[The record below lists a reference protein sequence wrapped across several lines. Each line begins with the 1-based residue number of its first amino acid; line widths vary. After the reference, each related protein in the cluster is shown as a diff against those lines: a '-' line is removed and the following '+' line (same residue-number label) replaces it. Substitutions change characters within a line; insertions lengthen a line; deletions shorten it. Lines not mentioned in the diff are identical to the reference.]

1 MRNTQHILQDY
12 EEMNRG
18 IVNSIMYE
26 KQAIHFTKTN
36 QVDSAIKYLSLGEW
50 PRPPIKLRCK
60 MYKMCLAHFLDPDD
74 VSILSRLARNFLNVG
89 NCQEALRCAESVLVK
104 ANFTKIMI
112 IWIQIILFHPSGF

>member
-50 PRPPIKLRCK
+50 PRPPIKLQSK
-60 MYKMCLAHFLDPDD
+60 MYKMCQLTFSTL
-74 VSILSRLARNFLNVG
+74 
-89 NCQEALRCAESVLVK
+89 
-104 ANFTKIMI
+104 TM
-112 IWIQIILFHPSGF
+112 

>member
-1 MRNTQHILQDY
+1 MRTQHILQDY

-104 ANFTKIMI
+104 ANFTMI
-112 IWIQIILFHPSGF
+112 IWIQII

>member
-1 MRNTQHILQDY
+1 MRYTQHILQDY

-50 PRPPIKLRCK
+50 PRPPIKLQSK

-104 ANFTKIMI
+104 ANHSYKIKI
-112 IWIQIILFHPSGF
+112 CLI